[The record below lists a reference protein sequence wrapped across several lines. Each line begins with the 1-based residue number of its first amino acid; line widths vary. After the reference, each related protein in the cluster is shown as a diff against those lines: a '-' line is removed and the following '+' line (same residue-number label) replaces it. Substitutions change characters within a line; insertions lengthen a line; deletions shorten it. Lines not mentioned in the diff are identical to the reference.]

1 MSFKKSIFIS
11 YRRTDEPFAATLL
24 YDKLAHFFG
33 GDLIFKDV
41 DSFEPG
47 DDFPAKL
54 AQYVEDSDILLA
66 IIGPKWL
73 ASEDGLGRRIDNP
86 LDWVRIEI
94 AAALEQRKRVIP
106 ILVNGAV
113 MPNTDELPANL
124 QPLAHKHA
132 FRISADRAGPES
144 KGLIKSL
151 TRILEQAAKERTDD
165 KLKAQAD
172 SQRWAE
178 DKTIRQR
185 EEKLE
190 VAPEA
195 AVDAPHYSSE
205 LTTPTIVL
213 PRITVFG
220 VGGAGGCAVN
230 HMIEKKLEGVDFVV
244 ANTDAQALQQSFS
257 QTRLQLGVKLTEGL
271 GSGARASVGAA
282 ACMEVIE
289 QIVDHLAGSHICF
302 ITAGMGGG
310 TGTGAAPI
318 FAQAA
323 RELGVV
329 TVAVVTKPFQLEGA
343 NRMRQAEDGVAALQ
357 EVVDGLIILPNQN
370 LFRIASEKT
379 TFNEAYSIAD
389 DLIYQSVKS
398 ITDLMV
404 HPGQIDLDFADVR
417 SALDGMGKA
426 MMGTGEANG
435 EDRAIQAAEK
445 ALANPFIDE
454 ISLRGAK
461 SVLII
466 ITGAH
471 DLTLFEL
478 DEAANRIREEVE
490 SETKILVG
498 STLDVAMEGMMRVS
512 IVVSVANKK

>member
-165 KLKAQAD
+165 KLKAQAL
-172 SQRWAE
+172 SL
-178 DKTIRQR
+178 I
-185 EEKLE
+185 
-190 VAPEA
+190 
-195 AVDAPHYSSE
+195 HISE
-205 LTTPTIVL
+205 PTR
-213 PRITVFG
+213 P
-220 VGGAGGCAVN
+220 
-230 HMIEKKLEGVDFVV
+230 
-244 ANTDAQALQQSFS
+244 
-257 QTRLQLGVKLTEGL
+257 
-271 GSGARASVGAA
+271 
-282 ACMEVIE
+282 
-289 QIVDHLAGSHICF
+289 
-302 ITAGMGGG
+302 
-310 TGTGAAPI
+310 
-318 FAQAA
+318 
-323 RELGVV
+323 
-329 TVAVVTKPFQLEGA
+329 
-343 NRMRQAEDGVAALQ
+343 
-357 EVVDGLIILPNQN
+357 
-370 LFRIASEKT
+370 
-379 TFNEAYSIAD
+379 Y
-389 DLIYQSVKS
+389 
-398 ITDLMV
+398 
-404 HPGQIDLDFADVR
+404 
-417 SALDGMGKA
+417 
-426 MMGTGEANG
+426 
-435 EDRAIQAAEK
+435 
-445 ALANPFIDE
+445 
-454 ISLRGAK
+454 
-461 SVLII
+461 
-466 ITGAH
+466 
-471 DLTLFEL
+471 
-478 DEAANRIREEVE
+478 
-490 SETKILVG
+490 
-498 STLDVAMEGMMRVS
+498 
-512 IVVSVANKK
+512 